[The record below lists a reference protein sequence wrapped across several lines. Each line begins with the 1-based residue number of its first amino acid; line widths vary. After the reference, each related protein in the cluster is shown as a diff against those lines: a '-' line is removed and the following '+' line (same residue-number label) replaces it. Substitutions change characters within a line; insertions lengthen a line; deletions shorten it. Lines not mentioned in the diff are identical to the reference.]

1 MNNDYLE
8 SLNSEALE
16 DDLPA
21 EYDETLLRGLLKNG
35 VRGKYVAR
43 YQQGTNLIKLD
54 SDLVEAFP
62 TEQAVNDALR
72 QWLKNNRLSV

>member
-1 MNNDYLE
+1 MNSDNLG
-8 SLNSEALE
+8 SLNPEALE

-21 EYDETLLRGLLKNG
+21 EYDEALLRGLLKNG

-43 YQQGTNLIKLD
+43 YQEGTNLIKLD
-54 SDLVEAFP
+54 PDLAEAFP

-72 QWLKNNRLSV
+72 QLLKNDRLSA

>member
-1 MNNDYLE
+1 MNNDNYPE
-8 SLNSEALE
+8 NLE

-21 EYDETLLRGLLKNG
+21 EYDEALLRDLLKNG
-35 VRGKYVAR
+35 VRGKYVVR

-54 SDLVEAFP
+54 ADLIEEFP

-72 QWLKNNRLSV
+72 QWLKTNRLPA

>member
-1 MNNDYLE
+1 MNNDNSE

-21 EYDETLLRGLLKNG
+21 EYDQALLRDLLKSG

-54 SDLVEAFP
+54 PDLAEAFP
-62 TEQAVNDALR
+62 TEQSVNDALR
-72 QWLKNNRLSV
+72 QWLKNNPLLA